1 MSKRFLGLI
10 ILTLALT
17 GFAFAQEKGE
27 KMGESSPTEADKVA
41 NFENT
46 KVLKR
51 GAAIGSAD
59 KASLKKVL
67 ADPAKYSGKTVR
79 VEGVIV
85 RSCKMEGC
93 WLELAA
99 KEAGPSMRVKMK
111 GHGFFVPLNS
121 AGLKAKVE
129 GTVSVKT
136 LTKDHVDHL
145 IEDGAKFDKRNADGT
160 VTEVSFEA
168 SGVELKK
175 ATN

>member
-1 MSKRFLGLI
+1 MNKKILGVI
-10 ILTLALT
+10 ILTLASF
-17 GFAFAQEKGE
+17 GAVFAQEGMEGK
-27 KMGESSPTEADKVA
+27 SPTEADKVA
-41 NFENT
+41 NFDGA
-46 KVLKR
+46 KVIKR
-51 GAAIGSAD
+51 GAAIGGGE
-59 KASLKKVL
+59 KVSLKKVL

-93 WLELAA
+93 WLELAPKA
-99 KEAGPSMRVKMK
+99 DAQSMRVKMK
-111 GHGFFVPLNS
+111 GHGFFVPLDS

-136 LTKDHVDHL
+136 LSKDHVDHL

-168 SGVELKK
+168 TGVELTK
-175 ATN
+175 ATK

>member
-1 MSKRFLGLI
+1 MSKKFLALI
-10 ILTLALT
+10 ILTFAIT
-17 GFAFAQEKGE
+17 GAAFAQEAGGAKEE
-27 KMGESSPTEADKVA
+27 KSPTDADKVA

-46 KVLKR
+46 KVIKR
-51 GAAIGSAD
+51 GEALGSAD

-67 ADPAKYSGKTVR
+67 ADPAKYSGKSVR

-99 KEAGPSMRVKMK
+99 KENGLSMRVKMK
-111 GHGFFVPLNS
+111 GHSFFVPLNS

-160 VTEVSFEA
+160 VTEVTFEA
-168 SGVELKK
+168 TGVELKK
-175 ATN
+175 AS